1 MNGLFGIAAQ
11 QLDYTLC
18 QVYIYVKN
26 IKIYKIHHI
35 LHIFRQSYGTFSWS
49 QLPTSIIVLK

>member
-18 QVYIYVKN
+18 QVYICKEYKN
-26 IKIYKIHHI
+26 I
-35 LHIFRQSYGTFSWS
+35 
-49 QLPTSIIVLK
+49 